1 MAFARTALKKIQISD
16 VEGTP
21 GSAGAATAIMTGA
34 VMDVDYGDR
43 TVHHLEQ
50 DKNLMSKNIAGDSI
64 IVGKEISGSIEMA
77 INLQN
82 ILYALTSC
90 IRGNITPTQPD
101 ATNEPN
107 AYLWTIEP
115 TLTAGNT
122 PDITNGIDTFTLEFG
137 DDEQDYEVEFVHT
150 VTLTISG
157 DGAGTAPVMATW
169 EWTGRQLIETTLT
182 PALTRTATQYFPASK
197 VKFYIDAD
205 YASIGGTEK
214 ASMLRSWSITFP
226 TEFTPRYGASGELFF
241 DGLDE
246 AAKSVELELV
256 YNRGTNSELE
266 KAKYNAQT
274 QSYIRIEMNGE
285 EEMDGSQSN
294 LPYLRFDASIEYLT
308 APTVSDE
315 NGMQIEVYTAETTYD
330 PTASKEYGVTML
342 TTLAT
347 YP

>member
-1 MAFARTALKKIQISD
+1 MTFARTAFKKIQVSG

-21 GSAGAATAIMTGA
+21 GSAGAATAIITGA
-34 VMDVDYGDR
+34 TMDVAYADR
-43 TVHHLEQ
+43 TLHHIEQ
-50 DKNLMSKNIAGDSI
+50 DKNILSKNIAGDSI
-64 IVGKEISGSIEMA
+64 VAGKEISGTAEMA

-101 ATNEPN
+101 ATNEPLS
-107 AYLWTIEP
+107 YLWTIEP

-122 PDITNGIDTFTLEFG
+122 PDITDGIDTFTLEFG
-137 DDEQDYEVEFVHT
+137 DDEQDYEAEFVFT
-150 VTLTISG
+150 NTLTITG
-157 DGAGTAPVMATW
+157 DNAGEGLVMATW
-169 EWTGRQLIETTLT
+169 DWTARQLTESTLT
-182 PALTRTATQYFPASK
+182 AALTRTATQYFPTAK
-197 VKFYIDAD
+197 TKFFVDAN
-205 YASIGGTEK
+205 YAGIGGSELPN
-214 ASMLRSWSITFP
+214 MLRAFTITFN
-226 TEFTPRYGASGELFF
+226 TTFTPRYTAGGTLLYT
-241 DGLDE
+241 GLDE

-266 KAKYNAQT
+266 KVKYNAQT

-285 EEMDGSQSN
+285 SEMDSAQSN
-294 LPYLRFDASIEYLT
+294 LPYLRFDASIEYLS
-308 APTVSDE
+308 APAVSDE
-315 NGMQIEVYTAETTYD
+315 NGMQIETYTAETTYD